1 VERGLQVPSGKTG
14 SLLYYVSS
22 PAVWNGSSGQGT
34 YRLTFQSQ
42 PTINPMRLSI
52 DIQAP
57 EGTKIVWTNVPM
69 EVSDNRA
76 RWSGVAPTSETF
88 EIRFQKSLIPRLW
101 DSVVDFFGQPIVG
114 FARIEPSLGL
124 DYS

>member
-1 VERGLQVPSGKTG
+1 MQL
-14 SLLYYVSS
+14 
-22 PAVWNGSSGQGT
+22 A
-34 YRLTFQSQ
+34 
-42 PTINPMRLSI
+42 I

-57 EGTKIVWTNVPM
+57 EGTEIVWTSVPM
-69 EVSDNRA
+69 EVSENRA

-124 DYS
+124 DYP